1 MSVGCKV
8 NNPFA
13 FFRTSIQT
21 GHIGFGTC
29 FINEN
34 KAIEIKLTLP
44 GHPFGSG
51 LCHVFALLLAGVQRF
66 F

>member
-1 MSVGCKV
+1 MWCEI

-13 FFRTSIQT
+13 FFRTSVQA
-21 GHIGFGTC
+21 GHIGFCTC
-29 FINEN
+29 FINKY

-44 GHPFGSG
+44 GLPFGSG
-51 LCHVFALLLAGVQRF
+51 FCHVFALLLAGVQRF